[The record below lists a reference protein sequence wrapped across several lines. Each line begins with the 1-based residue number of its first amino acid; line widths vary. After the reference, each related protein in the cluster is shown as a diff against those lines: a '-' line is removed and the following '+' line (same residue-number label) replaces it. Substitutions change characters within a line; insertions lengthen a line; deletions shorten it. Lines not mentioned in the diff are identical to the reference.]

1 MGKGQERVTQINLV
15 LTKRVTS
22 QHPWRI
28 HWNSELGYFIFE
40 ILKEC
45 PFKVNFYIMFLLTPV
60 SDKLTQEK
68 ARWRPSCKRSLIC
81 LMSHEGPMC
90 QSAQIWQGAS
100 RYQTSTINN
109 WTLYPLPSHPDRL
122 TERELVDVTTVFH
135 AFESGVR
142 SGTMHQD
149 WLKEVWKYSIN
160 IQSNQSKFHY
170 LQGDEHAGSESQRA
184 GGDWHPKPRRQVETI
199 LLTQN
204 GVKRPKCNILW
215 HEIMYQGQLDLL
227 SRLLPNCVGQDA
239 QPNRGGGVCYNVSQL
254 DHHDPEKIASC

>member
-1 MGKGQERVTQINLV
+1 MGKGQERATQINLV

-109 WTLYPLPSHPDRL
+109 WTLYPLPSHPERL

-149 WLKEVWKYSIN
+149 WLKEVWKHSIKP
-160 IQSNQSKFHY
+160 IYFSNLTRRWTCWVWIPTSRRW
-170 LQGDEHAGSESQRA
+170 LTSQTTSP
-184 GGDWHPKPRRQVETI
+184 GWDDSSHTEW
-199 LLTQN
+199 
-204 GVKRPKCNILW
+204 
-215 HEIMYQGQLDLL
+215 GQKAKMQHLMT
-227 SRLLPNCVGQDA
+227 RN
-239 QPNRGGGVCYNVSQL
+239 NVSGTTWSTFPTSAKLCWTGCATQRRRRCL
-254 DHHDPEKIASC
+254 L

>member
-81 LMSHEGPMC
+81 LMFHEGPMC

-109 WTLYPLPSHPDRL
+109 CPLYILPSHPERL

-170 LQGDEHAGSESQRA
+170 LQLYKAMNMLGLNPNEQEVIDIPNHVARLRWFFSHRMGSK
-184 GGDWHPKPRRQVETI
+184 G
-199 LLTQN
+199 QN
-204 GVKRPKCNILW
+204 ATSYVTK
-215 HEIMYQGQLDLL
+215 
-227 SRLLPNCVGQDA
+227 
-239 QPNRGGGVCYNVSQL
+239 
-254 DHHDPEKIASC
+254 